1 MQRLGQQDAMFLYSE
16 KPRAPMHL
24 CSFHFYAPDPNG
36 HRLTFDEFREHVH
49 SRLPLARL
57 LRRKLVRVPLDLD
70 YPYWVEDRDFDLDHH
85 VRHVTLEG
93 DRDWRA
99 VWDLAAALHSIPIDL
114 HRPPWELYLIDGIDH
129 VEGYEPGGFAMLIK
143 IHHCAID
150 GIAGIE
156 LMNALHDLDPEGRPP
171 VVDTWQPEATPDP
184 LTLLAMTAANA
195 AQSPLRAARFLTHS
209 VPMLLRPRPAL
220 RAAWDA
226 TAGGPKPPTTR
237 LNQRVT
243 TNRVGDA
250 VVIDLAEAKRVRTAV
265 PGATVNDVLLTVV
278 GGGLRQYLGETG
290 ELPDEPMMAGVPMS
304 MRTDADAGTGGNK
317 IAMMLVSLGTDV
329 ADARQ
334 RLTMVHRSTS
344 QSKEQNQAVEAR
356 VMAEGAELL
365 PGGLLGLAVRAN
377 SMQGAGGVTAQI
389 GNVCVTNVPGSQAPL
404 YLRGY
409 QMLAYYSL
417 GPVYDN
423 AGPIHLIVSYL
434 GQVYLSVTS
443 CREIVPDIERYVDCL
458 RQSWDELV
466 AATVGPPRSGRARPA
481 ATGPARRSGRPRRR
495 EDAAGP
501 SGAGRR
507 RRRGSRRR
515 RGRPRDTKASAMK
528 AVRLVEWKHAP
539 EVVDVDE
546 PTPGAGEVLVRIGG
560 AGICHT
566 DISLIHVLD
575 TGMLPFEP
583 PFTLGHE
590 NAGWVAQ
597 LGDGVR
603 GLEVG
608 QPVVVYGPWGCGLC
622 HNCAGGAENHC
633 ERPDVVGAEV
643 GGLGRD
649 GGLAPLMIVPSAR
662 HLVPLT
668 DLEPW
673 QAAPLADAALTP
685 YRVIRKWRHLLVPG
699 SSAVVLGAGGG
710 LGHLAVQL
718 LRELT
723 PARIVGV
730 DASPGGV
737 QRALDLGATVAVR
750 ASDTTAT
757 EVRDATGGRGA
768 ELVLDFVGSADT
780 LAVAA
785 AVVRPLGHVAIVGSG
800 GGTLTCGYF
809 GLPYEVSVSTTY
821 WGSIPELIEVVELAE
836 QGRIASQVQTFP
848 FSRALDALEALHA
861 GTVEGRAVVV
871 PD

>member
-36 HRLTFDEFREHVH
+36 HRLTFDEFREHVR

-70 YPYWVEDRDFDLDHH
+70 YPYWVEDRDFDLDYH

-114 HRPPWELYLIDGIDH
+114 HRPPWELYLIDGVDH

-156 LMNALHDLDPEGRPP
+156 LMNALHDLDPDGRPP

-250 VVIDLAEAKRVRTAV
+250 IVIDLAEAKRVRTAV

-365 PGGLLGLAVRAN
+365 PGGAARLGGARQLDAGRRRGDGPDRQRVRHQRARVAGPAVPARLPDARLLLAGAGLRQRRSDPPDRQLPRPGLPVGHLLPRDRARHRTLRRLPTPVVGRAGRRHGRSAPLPAGLARRPR
-377 SMQGAGGVTAQI
+377 G
-389 GNVCVTNVPGSQAPL
+389 PGRRS
-404 YLRGY
+404 
-409 QMLAYYSL
+409 
-417 GPVYDN
+417 
-423 AGPIHLIVSYL
+423 
-434 GQVYLSVTS
+434 
-443 CREIVPDIERYVDCL
+443 
-458 RQSWDELV
+458 
-466 AATVGPPRSGRARPA
+466 GPPR
-481 ATGPARRSGRPRRR
+481 RPRRR
-495 EDAAGP
+495 RRP
-501 SGAGRR
+501 VRRGRR

-515 RGRPRDTKASAMK
+515 RGRPAHATRKA
-528 AVRLVEWKHAP
+528 
-539 EVVDVDE
+539 
-546 PTPGAGEVLVRIGG
+546 
-560 AGICHT
+560 
-566 DISLIHVLD
+566 
-575 TGMLPFEP
+575 
-583 PFTLGHE
+583 
-590 NAGWVAQ
+590 
-597 LGDGVR
+597 
-603 GLEVG
+603 
-608 QPVVVYGPWGCGLC
+608 
-622 HNCAGGAENHC
+622 
-633 ERPDVVGAEV
+633 
-643 GGLGRD
+643 
-649 GGLAPLMIVPSAR
+649 AR
-662 HLVPLT
+662 
-668 DLEPW
+668 
-673 QAAPLADAALTP
+673 
-685 YRVIRKWRHLLVPG
+685 
-699 SSAVVLGAGGG
+699 
-710 LGHLAVQL
+710 
-718 LRELT
+718 
-723 PARIVGV
+723 
-730 DASPGGV
+730 
-737 QRALDLGATVAVR
+737 
-750 ASDTTAT
+750 
-757 EVRDATGGRGA
+757 
-768 ELVLDFVGSADT
+768 
-780 LAVAA
+780 
-785 AVVRPLGHVAIVGSG
+785 
-800 GGTLTCGYF
+800 
-809 GLPYEVSVSTTY
+809 
-821 WGSIPELIEVVELAE
+821 
-836 QGRIASQVQTFP
+836 
-848 FSRALDALEALHA
+848 
-861 GTVEGRAVVV
+861 
-871 PD
+871 